1 MKVKMFWTDN
11 GGEYTSKDFEEYLKR
26 EGIQYELTVPKTPQQ
41 NGVADR
47 MNRTL
52 VESVGAMLADSKLP
66 ERFFTEALVTGR
78 HLCNRCPMTV
88 VNGKTPV
95 EMWTGKKP
103 NVKNLCIFCCDAYAH
118 VLKDERKNLGSKT
131 KKSIISGY
139 GDRIKGY

>member
-1 MKVKMFWTDN
+1 M
-11 GGEYTSKDFEEYLKR
+11 KR

-66 ERFFTEALVTGR
+66 ERFFTEALATGR
-78 HLCNRCPMTV
+78 HLCNRCSMTV
-88 VNGKTPV
+88 VNGKTPF
-95 EMWTGKKP
+95 EMWTGKKT

-118 VLKDERKNLGSKT
+118 VLKDERKNLDSKT
-131 KKSIISGY
+131 NKNIISGY
-139 GDRIKGY
+139 GNRIKGYQLYDNEKKIIFVQQRCEIQ